1 MSISTTFLFNSE
13 ATRSDKYDVKE
24 GWRHELAG
32 RINVLNEEHDTVEDY
47 LATYIPSIIPCRH
60 NTGNNAKK
68 TPFAEW
74 LPKKGEERKSYPDL
88 IRGLGLLIAGS
99 PKYKC
104 LTFLDTSQN
113 IIPFPIAPFAHND
126 NGSKPD
132 ISVSFPGKTL
142 RIGDWQQISMII
154 DAKSMSDQDPFP
166 RQGTTHT
173 DAIIPLAV
181 SARNVMLAHGLLAV
195 FVLGIYG
202 DDVRIARFDHSC
214 AVVSKPFSLKKDH
227 RLLRQFFWRFTHP
240 INVNIPFVG
249 WDPTVRKLSAD
260 LQATL
265 KKRLEVTGL
274 EVPSD
279 LSKARRVLVY
289 KSETSNACKAY
300 ILFKL
305 LDVNSCLFSRSTMV
319 WVAVEDN
326 ADLYNPEFPL
336 RRFIVKDSWRQII
349 RTSEKEFYQRL
360 DRIPENLRYGL
371 PRLLLGGD
379 LGERAVAQWMAG
391 GGSLP
396 YNDASNTAIDA
407 GLKRTKSS
415 SSLSSNSSSS
425 SSSAFSAFSG
435 SSLSSLSDE
444 SDNELDEPIPFPE
457 QQTFTWR
464 STRGRDKGFRERSH
478 MRFVIDIVGRPITS
492 FRSTKEL
499 ITAMRD
505 AIIGHKLACEHA
517 GVLHR
522 DISVGNILIVE
533 NRDEHPFAGFLHD
546 FDYSSILD
554 PLDPDGQK
562 DVEMEEAEPAADP
575 ERSGRSNASSMIE
588 SQVAADEDGEVKKPK
603 ERTGT
608 FYFMAVQLL
617 DCLALVYGVH
627 HDLESYY
634 WVLLWVLLRHARHDH
649 PDGDRACSTLFKYV
663 SDTEAGNAKRAWLDK
678 PTTLGIKGNRPLTRL
693 LKDLHVLVNANLV
706 KTTSKCVPLT
716 HDSML
721 EVFNKAL
728 ERNDWPTDDAAIPFK
743 LPDPPV
749 QIVVEARVNTKG
761 SCDFDQ
767 NFKRHRS
774 SAEDIRDA
782 QKPRKRPKPAQAR
795 TREAPPRNANEKAAA
810 AARPEEKSARAR
822 PAKKKSAPAKAQES
836 ARQRNTRARRK

>member
-379 LGERAVAQWMAG
+379 LGERA
-391 GGSLP
+391 
-396 YNDASNTAIDA
+396 
-407 GLKRTKSS
+407 
-415 SSLSSNSSSS
+415 
-425 SSSAFSAFSG
+425 
-435 SSLSSLSDE
+435 

-588 SQVAADEDGEVKKPK
+588 SQ
-603 ERTGT
+603 GT

-728 ERNDWPTDDAAIPFK
+728 ERNDWPTDD
-743 LPDPPV
+743 
-749 QIVVEARVNTKG
+749 
-761 SCDFDQ
+761 
-767 NFKRHRS
+767 
-774 SAEDIRDA
+774 
-782 QKPRKRPKPAQAR
+782 
-795 TREAPPRNANEKAAA
+795 
-810 AARPEEKSARAR
+810 
-822 PAKKKSAPAKAQES
+822 
-836 ARQRNTRARRK
+836 